1 MLVKLDNQ
9 EELIKYKWRLYFKAS
24 DMNEF
29 DFRDFKTVKEL
40 FRAIY
45 YRNLSIEDAETNQ
58 ITFEG
63 TLNVLERYNPKK
75 PDYKTAKDNLL
86 LNARNL
92 YEGRGVIINAF
103 KDKIFPFG
111 VEEPEDLGKRPDDDE
126 SDDESYDETDNEFYT
141 PRELETIPELSNFE
155 NEEETP
161 KDVPDLET
169 EESAEQRRN
178 RKRKRIKSI
187 NSTTNA

>member
-45 YRNLSIEDAETNQ
+45 YRNLSIEDAETNK

-63 TLNVLERYNPKK
+63 TLNVLKRYNPKK

-103 KDKIFPFG
+103 KDKIFLFG
-111 VEEPEDLGKRPDDDE
+111 VEEPEDLGKRPDDDV
-126 SDDESYDETDNEFYT
+126 SDDESYDERDDEFYT
-141 PRELETIPELSNFE
+141 PRELETIPELSKFE

-161 KDVPDLET
+161 KDVPDLES

>member
-29 DFRDFKTVKEL
+29 DFRDFKTVRKL